1 MLGVVENMNVNQIRG
16 RARVGHVRGGAS
28 RPKKSSLLGHAPADP
43 RRHSPCPQQAE
54 RLGRGTDES
63 TVD

>member
-43 RRHSPCPQQAE
+43 EKTQSLP
-54 RLGRGTDES
+54 S
-63 TVD
+63 TS